1 MINIISPASFN
12 HTMSALE
19 ELEACKGIGPIL
31 VDNVKNEVIRLME
44 EGIQKGYDTYLT
56 KFP

>member
-19 ELEACKGIGPIL
+19 ELESFKGVGPIL
-31 VDNVKNEVIRLME
+31 VANIKNEVIRLME
-44 EGIQKGYDTYLT
+44 EGVQKGYDTYLT